1 MRILIVSS
9 FLPYPLHSGGHVRL
23 YNLMKQ
29 LSSHHKLTLVCEK
42 RPHQTQKDIVE
53 VEKLC
58 EEVICVE
65 RKKQWSFEN
74 VTKTAVSPK
83 PFLLV
88 GHTLPLMRQKIV
100 DVLREKTFDLI
111 HVETFYVMQNLP
123 KTYLPVVLA
132 EHNVE
137 YQVYR
142 RYIDTAPL
150 PLRPILLADIAKIQ
164 YWEKKLWR
172 QATKLVAV
180 SEVDKSYMG
189 RGDTVV
195 VPNGVDIKSFPFVSA
210 KTKFAR
216 KEKRVLFMGDFKWMQ
231 NVQAANWIL
240 DEIWPKIESKTAN
253 IEPKSNLKLWI
264 VGKNIPENIKASSG
278 GSIIVD
284 ENAPDETSKIYQKSF
299 LLLAP
304 IKVGGGTSYKILE
317 SMASGVPVVTTE
329 LGVKGLGARP
339 GKHAL
344 VGETA
349 ESLAFHM
356 VSLLENEKG
365 YSLLQKEA
373 REFIEKKYTWDEI
386 TKTLE
391 SVYNDAISI

>member
-42 RPHQTQKDIVE
+42 RPHQTQKDIAE

-58 EEVICVE
+58 EEVFYVE

-74 VTKTAVSPK
+74 VAKTAVSPK

-88 GHTLPLMRQKIV
+88 GHTLPLMRKKIIE
-100 DVLREKTFDLI
+100 VLREKTFDLI
-111 HVETFYVMQNLP
+111 HVETFYVYQNLP

-142 RYIDTAPL
+142 RYVDTAPL
-150 PLRPILLADIAKIQ
+150 PLRPMLLADIAKIQ
-164 YWEKKLWR
+164 YWEKKFWR
-172 QATKLVAV
+172 EATKLIAV
-180 SEVDKSYMG
+180 SEVDKSSMG
-189 RGDTVV
+189 RDDTVV
-195 VPNGVDIKSFPFVSA
+195 VPNGVDIKSFPYVSA
-210 KTKFAR
+210 KMKFAR

-240 DEIWPKIESKTAN
+240 DEIWPKIASSVKLQGSSF
-253 IEPKSNLKLWI
+253 PVKLWI
-264 VGKNIPENIKASSG
+264 VGKNIPENIKARSG
-278 GSIIVD
+278 DSIIVD

-349 ESLAFHM
+349 ETLASHVVF
-356 VSLLENEKG
+356 LLENEKE
-365 YSLLQKEA
+365 YSTLQQEA
-373 REFIEKKYTWDEI
+373 RSFIEKKYTWDEI